1 MLEFLINVQYI
12 ADKNA
17 RPKLPQFIYMSIHE
31 IEQRLFEEGIYR
43 INGSKEEMS
52 RLKEQFLHGT
62 VRHQDLK
69 GEEHQKISLRAIVG
83 CNHRGKRTN
92 DNVLMIQKNRM
103 HEFD

>member
-1 MLEFLINVQYI
+1 
-12 ADKNA
+12 
-17 RPKLPQFIYMSIHE
+17 MSIHE

-69 GEEHQKISLRAIVG
+69 GKEH
-83 CNHRGKRTN
+83 
-92 DNVLMIQKNRM
+92 
-103 HEFD
+103 